1 MKKEVSQLAKV
12 ELKKPIVEEIK
23 NCIDGA
29 SSVVLVNYQ
38 GITVEQDTKL
48 RAKLREENV
57 LYKVYKNT
65 MMNFAFEGT
74 EFDSLSK
81 HLEGAN
87 ALAVSKDDAT
97 VAARVL
103 AEFAKEAPALEVVA
117 GVIEGKYEDTE
128 GMKALASIPSRDVL
142 LGRLLGSIQS
152 PVTNFARV
160 LKQIA
165 EKDGTEEV
173 ASEEVASEE

>member
-1 MKKEVSQLAKV
+1 MAKV

-48 RAKLREENV
+48 RAKLREENIV
-57 LYKVYKNT
+57 YKVYKNT
-65 MMNFAFEGT
+65 MMNFAFAGT
-74 EFDSLSK
+74 EFEALSK

-87 ALAVSKDDAT
+87 ALAVCKDDAT
-97 VAARVL
+97 ATARIL
-103 AEFAKEAPALEVVA
+103 SDFAKEAPALEVVA
-117 GVIEGKYEDTE
+117 GVIEGNYEDTE
-128 GMKALASIPSRDVL
+128 GMKALASIPSREVL
-142 LGRLLGSIQS
+142 LGRLFGSMQS
-152 PVTNFARV
+152 PITNFARV

-165 EKDGTEEV
+165 EKDETVETTTEE
-173 ASEEVASEE
+173 